1 MPRVLLLSCPDQ
13 QGIVAST
20 SAFITGQGGNIVHAE
35 QYVDRLLDTD
45 AVFFQRIEFEL
56 DRPDTTHE
64 SFLAAFGPIARQFEM
79 TVDLRDRATPVPTA
93 IMASKQPHCLYDLLT
108 RWRSGELPMDLRVVV
123 SNHPDHRDICEHM
136 GVPYVHLPVTGHT
149 KPEQEREVLDT
160 LDEHGVE
167 LVVMARYM
175 QILSD
180 EFVARHPMRIINIH
194 HSFLPAFIG
203 ANPYRQAHE
212 RGVKLIGA
220 TAHYATADLDEGPI
234 IAQETAHVTHRENVA
249 ELTAR
254 GATSRRWYSHEQSEP
269 TSSTR
274 SPSTDTRRSSTP
286 DSDDPL
292 GLRVAKEAVSRN
304 GRQPEG
310 QRAEE
315 EHDRRGRRIVDAVGD
330 QRRSQRRF
338 DTTDTTRCRY
348 R

>member
-1 MPRVLLLSCPDQ
+1 MSSVLLLSCPDQ
-13 QGIVAST
+13 QGIVAAA
-20 SAFITGQGGNIVHAE
+20 SAFIAGQGGNIIHAE
-35 QYVDRLLDTD
+35 QYVDGIVGAAG

-56 DRPDTTHE
+56 TSGGVTHE
-64 SFLAAFGPIARQFEM
+64 LFLDAFDSIARQFDM
-79 TVDLRDRATPVPTA
+79 TVDLRDRDVAVPTA

-108 RWRSGELPMDLRVVV
+108 RWRSRELPMDLRVVV
-123 SNHPDHRDICEHM
+123 SNHADHRDICEHM
-136 GVPYVHLPVTGHT
+136 EVPYVHLPVTKAT
-149 KPEQEREVLDT
+149 KPEQERQVLRA

-180 EFVARHPMRIINIH
+180 EFVSHHPMRIINIH

-254 GATSRRWYSHEQSEP
+254 GRDIETVVLARAVRAHLEHKVAVHGHKTIVYS
-269 TSSTR
+269 
-274 SPSTDTRRSSTP
+274 
-286 DSDDPL
+286 
-292 GLRVAKEAVSRN
+292 
-304 GRQPEG
+304 
-310 QRAEE
+310 
-315 EHDRRGRRIVDAVGD
+315 
-330 QRRSQRRF
+330 
-338 DTTDTTRCRY
+338 
-348 R
+348 